1 MPTAKETVFMRI
13 KFMDGYTLTE
23 KMRKARR
30 RNRLTATEQALFH
43 ELVAVCNSEG
53 WEDVFSCSNIEL
65 CCALNIDE
73 KTLVRARLSLINA
86 GLIYYK
92 SGKSKR
98 IVGLYS
104 FEKAFEN
111 SNSPSTTGNIPVDK
125 PAQETVD
132 APANLP
138 TNMGTNQPTNAPD
151 YIYKTKIETKLKDN
165 IGETS
170 KNKQFV
176 PPSFEEVS
184 AYCMERK
191 NDVDPQRW
199 MDHYTSNGWMV
210 GRSKMKDWKA
220 AVRTWERNNYQTE
233 KKYGN
238 KDKAGNSDSDRKA
251 VIRTTATYNIDK

>member
-1 MPTAKETVFMRI
+1 MRI
-13 KFMDGYTLTE
+13 KYMDGYTLTE

-111 SNSPSTTGNIPVDK
+111 SIVSSTAGNIPVDK

-165 IGETS
+165 IG
-170 KNKQFV
+170 
-176 PPSFEEVS
+176 
-184 AYCMERK
+184 
-191 NDVDPQRW
+191 
-199 MDHYTSNGWMV
+199 
-210 GRSKMKDWKA
+210 
-220 AVRTWERNNYQTE
+220 
-233 KKYGN
+233 
-238 KDKAGNSDSDRKA
+238 
-251 VIRTTATYNIDK
+251 

>member
-1 MPTAKETVFMRI
+1 MRI
-13 KFMDGYTLTE
+13 RIMDGYTLTE

-86 GLIYYK
+86 GLVYYK

-98 IVGLYS
+98 VVGLYS

-111 SNSPSTTGNIPVDK
+111 SIVNSTTVKFPVDK
-125 PAQETVD
+125 PAKKTVD
-132 APANLP
+132 EPANLP

-151 YIYKTKIETKLKDN
+151 YIYKTKIETKQKDN
-165 IGETS
+165 IGETV
-170 KNKQFV
+170 KTRKFI
-176 PPSFEEVS
+176 PPSIEEVS
-184 AYCMERK
+184 AYCIERK
-191 NDVDPQRW
+191 NNVDPQKW
-199 MDHYTSNGWMV
+199 LDHYTSNGWMV

-220 AVRTWERNNYQTE
+220 AVRTWEKNDFQIE
-233 KKYGN
+233 KKNGSN
-238 KDKAGNSDSDRKA
+238 KNSRGVDSSNETKSAGIKSISFG
-251 VIRTTATYNIDK
+251 

>member
-1 MPTAKETVFMRI
+1 MRI

-138 TNMGTNQPTNAPD
+138 TNMGTNLPTNAPD

-251 VIRTTATYNIDK
+251 VIRTTATYDIDK

>member
-1 MPTAKETVFMRI
+1 M
-13 KFMDGYTLTE
+13 
-23 KMRKARR
+23 
-30 RNRLTATEQALFH
+30 
-43 ELVAVCNSEG
+43 
-53 WEDVFSCSNIEL
+53 
-65 CCALNIDE
+65 
-73 KTLVRARLSLINA
+73 
-86 GLIYYK
+86 
-92 SGKSKR
+92 
-98 IVGLYS
+98 YS

-111 SNSPSTTGNIPVDK
+111 SIVSSTTGNIPVDK

-138 TNMGTNQPTNAPD
+138 TNMRTNQPTNAPD

>member
-1 MPTAKETVFMRI
+1 
-13 KFMDGYTLTE
+13 MDGYTLTE

-30 RNRLTATEQALFH
+30 RNRLTATEQALFY

-86 GLIYYK
+86 GLVYYK

-98 IVGLYS
+98 VVG

-111 SNSPSTTGNIPVDK
+111 SIVNSTTVKFPVDK
-125 PAQETVD
+125 PAQKIVD
-132 APANLP
+132 EPANLP

-151 YIYKTKIETKLKDN
+151 YIYKTKIETKQKDN
-165 IGETS
+165 IGETV
-170 KNKQFV
+170 KTRKFI
-176 PPSFEEVS
+176 PPSIEEVS
-184 AYCMERK
+184 AYCIERK
-191 NDVDPQRW
+191 NNVDPQKW
-199 MDHYTSNGWMV
+199 LDHYTSNGWMV

-220 AVRTWERNNYQTE
+220 AVRTWEKNDFQTE
-233 KKYGN
+233 KKNGSN
-238 KDKAGNSDSDRKA
+238 KNSRGADSSNETKSAGIKSISFG
-251 VIRTTATYNIDK
+251 

>member
-1 MPTAKETVFMRI
+1 
-13 KFMDGYTLTE
+13 
-23 KMRKARR
+23 MRKARR

-98 IVGLYS
+98 TVGMYS

-111 SNSPSTTGNIPVDK
+111 SIVSSTTGNIPVDK

-176 PPSFEEVS
+176 PPSFEEVE
-184 AYCMERK
+184 AYCKER
-191 NDVDPQRW
+191 NSSVDPRRFFDYYEAGGW
-199 MDHYTSNGWMV
+199 KDNNGNSVKNWKQKLIAWESRDER
-210 GRSKMKDWKA
+210 GENHAGKPAQESPSGGTAEASK
-220 AVRTWERNNYQTE
+220 Q
-233 KKYGN
+233 KYGN
-238 KDKAGNSDSDRKA
+238 Y
-251 VIRTTATYNIDK
+251 I

>member
-13 KFMDGYTLTE
+13 KIMDGYTLTE

-65 CCALNIDE
+65 CCSLNIDE

-86 GLIYYK
+86 GLVYYK

-98 IVGLYS
+98 SVGMYS

-111 SNSPSTTGNIPVDK
+111 SIVSSTTGNFPVDK
-125 PAQETVD
+125 PT
-132 APANLP
+132 NLP
-138 TNMGTNQPTNAPD
+138 TNLPTNAPTNLPTNAPD

-176 PPSFEEVS
+176 PPSLEEVS
-184 AYCMERK
+184 AYCSERK

-199 MDHYTSNGWMV
+199 IDYYTSNGWMV

-238 KDKAGNSDSDRKA
+238 KNKAGNSDSDRKT
-251 VIRTTATYNIDK
+251 VIRTTTTYDLDQ